1 MLSPWSE
8 HEVQAIVE
16 DYFDMLRLEIQGA
29 DFNKSEHRRELGGH
43 LDHRSGPSIEFKHAN
58 ISAALRDLGYPFISG
73 YKPRSN
79 YQRALL
85 PSAIQ
90 QYLVTHPEIDRL
102 IREDVVADPDAI
114 TVTDILS
121 LLEAPPDLENAG
133 PRVRESRESYGR
145 YRDYVA
151 MEAANQSLGLAG
163 ERFVLNFERARL
175 MHAGRDRLADGIEH
189 VSVTQGDGLG
199 FDIHS
204 YNADDTDRFIE
215 VKTTRYGKYTPF
227 FLTTNE
233 LEFAETHRERYLICR
248 PFSFRRQPKLFE
260 LPGSPRDSCHIEPTE
275 YRASFVA

>member
-1 MLSPWSE
+1 
-8 HEVQAIVE
+8 
-16 DYFDMLRLEIQGA
+16 
-29 DFNKSEHRRELGGH
+29 
-43 LDHRSGPSIEFKHAN
+43 
-58 ISAALRDLGYPFISG
+58 
-73 YKPRSN
+73 
-79 YQRALL
+79 
-85 PSAIQ
+85 
-90 QYLVTHPEIDRL
+90 
-102 IREDVVADPDAI
+102 
-114 TVTDILS
+114 
-121 LLEAPPDLENAG
+121 
-133 PRVRESRESYGR
+133 
-145 YRDYVA
+145 
-151 MEAANQSLGLAG
+151 
-163 ERFVLNFERARL
+163 